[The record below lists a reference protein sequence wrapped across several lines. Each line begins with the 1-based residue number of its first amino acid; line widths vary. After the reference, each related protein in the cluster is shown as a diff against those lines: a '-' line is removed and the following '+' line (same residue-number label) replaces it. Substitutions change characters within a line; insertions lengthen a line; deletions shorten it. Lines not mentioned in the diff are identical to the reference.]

1 MANKNIELNL
11 NTVKIVEREN
21 IFLVILSLLL
31 GIGFDLLFYQ
41 KEIGISY
48 PIFIFLLLTVFFT
61 GQRKFIDKFNSKFL
75 LLIPIT
81 LLSLTFCLFS
91 NELFLSVNLI
101 LLPVL
106 IIYQTCILVS
116 TQKSAFNFQAVY
128 NILFDNKISAN
139 FMKPLSAFSIGI
151 TQAFS
156 KINTKNESLKKVL
169 IGLLVSLP
177 IILLVVIL
185 LASADN
191 VFKDYIAR
199 FPKILELINFTNGL
213 LHLIIISFIAF
224 LTAGYFGI
232 LFNTA
237 NKTENVSINSFFNK
251 DYKQLDSI
259 IISTVLV
266 MINLVYCLFVSIQ
279 FSYLFGGEQNTLIT
293 GYTYAEYARKGFF
306 ELLMV
311 TIINL
316 SILLFSISFTEIK
329 NKLTENLMKILSILL
344 IFNTLIIL
352 YSGHFRLSLY
362 EEAYGYTQ
370 SRLYAHIFMVFL
382 LMVIIQALAKI
393 MIQKISLIKISMIST
408 LIFYVMINYINIDA
422 IIAQNNISRYFET
435 DKIDLEYLKTLSIDA
450 IPQLIRLRQAKDET
464 FRNSI
469 NLFLEDKKNLL
480 NNDNNWQ
487 SFNLSKEKAKRIL
500 E

>member
-1 MANKNIELNL
+1 
-11 NTVKIVEREN
+11 
-21 IFLVILSLLL
+21 
-31 GIGFDLLFYQ
+31 
-41 KEIGISY
+41 
-48 PIFIFLLLTVFFT
+48 
-61 GQRKFIDKFNSKFL
+61 
-75 LLIPIT
+75 
-81 LLSLTFCLFS
+81 
-91 NELFLSVNLI
+91 
-101 LLPVL
+101 
-106 IIYQTCILVS
+106 
-116 TQKSAFNFQAVY
+116 
-128 NILFDNKISAN
+128 
-139 FMKPLSAFSIGI
+139 
-151 TQAFS
+151 
-156 KINTKNESLKKVL
+156 
-169 IGLLVSLP
+169 
-177 IILLVVIL
+177 
-185 LASADN
+185 
-191 VFKDYIAR
+191 
-199 FPKILELINFTNGL
+199 
-213 LHLIIISFIAF
+213 
-224 LTAGYFGI
+224 
-232 LFNTA
+232 
-237 NKTENVSINSFFNK
+237 
-251 DYKQLDSI
+251 
-259 IISTVLV
+259 
-266 MINLVYCLFVSIQ
+266 
-279 FSYLFGGEQNTLIT
+279 
-293 GYTYAEYARKGFF
+293 
-306 ELLMV
+306 
-311 TIINL
+311 
-316 SILLFSISFTEIK
+316 LLFSISFTEIK